1 MSYCSDC
8 LQALKSTRIVTE
20 HTLPVC
26 NHCAIKTWLYV
37 EMVLSQSQL
46 LHASGI
52 YKEGVIN
59 AYAGIDKLGA
69 SCCMPPHLSLKVSFL
84 NRLQRNHASKSL
96 MLLDCFGDQKPSLLS
111 LLVYVTFCYM
121 HTHTHT
127 PQTCGHIPSQK
138 ARATT
143 QRQANAHGQRCL

>member
-1 MSYCSDC
+1 M
-8 LQALKSTRIVTE
+8 IVTE

-26 NHCAIKTWLYV
+26 NHCAIKNLV
-37 EMVLSQSQL
+37 VCLSQSQL
-46 LHASGI
+46 LLCKHASGI
-52 YKEGVIN
+52 YKEGDIN

-69 SCCMPPHLSLKVSFL
+69 SCCMPPHLSSFL
-84 NRLQRNHASKSL
+84 NRLQRNHGSMMNIDAFGLRLSASL
-96 MLLDCFGDQKPSLLS
+96 IGDQKPSLLS
-111 LLVYVTFCYM
+111 LLVYVMFCYM
-121 HTHTHT
+121 HTHTHTHTHT